1 MYVLIVV
8 LDRPKRSITVRLVN
22 EDGAVAYSAPSVHA
36 ALSWLWLHGEREVVA
51 YTDDGPELF
60 QIETCDHPAMRLP
73 SVSLRRSHLGG
84 CCDLPKLRGLGADL
98 ADGAEVLEDRP
109 ETPQEGRRRRK
120 MWVRRATGPAAND
133 NPR

>member
-1 MYVLIVV
+1 VYVLIVV
-8 LDRPKRSITVRLVN
+8 LDRTKRSITVRLVN

-60 QIETCDHPAMRLP
+60 LLETCDHPAMRLP
-73 SVSLRRSHLGG
+73 SLSLRRSHLGG

-98 ADGAEVLEDRP
+98 PDGAEVLEDRP
-109 ETPQEGRRRRK
+109 ETPQERRRRRK

>member
-1 MYVLIVV
+1 MHVLFVV
-8 LDRPKRSITVRLVN
+8 VERPGRCPTAHLVN
-22 EDGAVAYSAPSVHA
+22 DDGALVHSAPSVHA

-60 QIETCDHPAMRLP
+60 LVEPCGHPAMVLP
-73 SVSLRRSHLGG
+73 SLSLRRSHLGG

-98 ADGAEVLEDRP
+98 PDGAEVLEDRP
-109 ETPQEGRRRRK
+109 ETPQEARRRRK
-120 MWVRRATGPAAND
+120 MWVWRATDPAAND